1 MTDPRIR
8 GDLLD
13 ALNKA
18 LAPDRED
25 RVVLIEVP
33 RRTDWRLVE
42 PSEEE
47 VELTDRHYRI
57 ERALAAG
64 AEVAFEVTL
73 ERPVVETVRVDTLS
87 LARMLAFASSTELSD
102 ELRRAFARMA
112 ELQREVG
119 RHERRL
125 AELGAKRGS
134 IFEEQKRIRDNIN
147 RVPRESDLYRRYL
160 DKLNAQE
167 TELEEIAAGTDE
179 TKARIEEAREALARY
194 IRGLK
199 V

>member
-1 MTDPRIR
+1 MTLQRSRLQTIQLVRMTGEDLVAYAKTGGLDP
-8 GDLLD
+8 
-13 ALNKA
+13 K
-18 LAPDRED
+18 
-25 RVVLIEVP
+25 
-33 RRTDWRLVE
+33 
-42 PSEEE
+42 
-47 VELTDRHYRI
+47 
-57 ERALAAG
+57 
-64 AEVAFEVTL
+64 
-73 ERPVVETVRVDTLS
+73 
-87 LARMLAFASSTELSD
+87 
-102 ELRRAFARMA
+102 LRRAIARIGG
-112 ELQREVG
+112 L
-119 RHERRL
+119 RHTVDQHQRRL
-125 AELGAKRGS
+125 VQLTGTRKT